1 MDCYICGNDTKVV
14 NSRSQA
20 RLNQVWRRRLCD
32 NCKYIFT
39 TIEKIDLERSMTVK
53 TDSDTISPFM
63 REKLLISI
71 NDSLGHREDHVSEA
85 VALTDTVI
93 SKLQNKYKN
102 SLISSVGIIETTQ
115 EVLKNFDNTA
125 VVHYSAYHKII

>member
-39 TIEKIDLERSMTVK
+39 TIEKIDLERSMSVK
-53 TDSDTISPFM
+53 TDSDSIVPFI

-71 NDSLGHREDHVSEA
+71 NSSLGHRKDHISEA

-93 SKLQNKYKN
+93 SKLQNKYKS
-102 SLISSVGIIETTQ
+102 SLINRDGIIDITQ
-115 EVLKNFDNTA
+115 KVLSDFDNTA
-125 VVHYSAYHKII
+125 SVHYMAYHKN

>member
-1 MDCYICGNDTKVV
+1 MDCYICGKDTKVV

-39 TIEKIDLERSMTVK
+39 TIEKIDLERSMSVK
-53 TDSDTISPFM
+53 TDSGTIIPFI

-71 NDSLGHREDHVSEA
+71 NSSLGHRKNHVSEA

-93 SKLQNKYKN
+93 SKLQNQYKN
-102 SLISSVGIIETTQ
+102 SLIDRTVIIDTTQ
-115 EVLKNFDNTA
+115 KVLKNFDNTA
-125 VVHYSAYHKII
+125 AIHYIAYHKN

>member
-1 MDCYICGNDTKVV
+1 
-14 NSRSQA
+14 
-20 RLNQVWRRRLCD
+20 
-32 NCKYIFT
+32 
-39 TIEKIDLERSMTVK
+39 MTVK

>member
-1 MDCYICGNDTKVV
+1 MDCYICGKDTKVV

-39 TIEKIDLERSMTVK
+39 TVEKIDLERSMSVK
-53 TDSDTISPFM
+53 TDSDTIAPFI

-71 NDSLGHREDHVSEA
+71 NSSLGHRKNHVSEA

-102 SLISSVGIIETTQ
+102 SLIDRAVIIDTTQ
-115 EVLKNFDNTA
+115 KVLKNFDNTA
-125 VVHYSAYHKII
+125 AMHYSAYHKD